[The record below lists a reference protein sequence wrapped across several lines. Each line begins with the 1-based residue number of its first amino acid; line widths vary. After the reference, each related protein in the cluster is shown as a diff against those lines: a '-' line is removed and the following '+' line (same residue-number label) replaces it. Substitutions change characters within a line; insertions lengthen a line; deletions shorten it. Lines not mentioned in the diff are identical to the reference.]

1 MKLIRQ
7 RVRSFEDYVNKLRKM
22 TYGNSDRSGDIN
34 NLMNN
39 KQENFNGDLRNVKV
53 IYILILIIKLLFLLV

>member
-34 NLMNN
+34 NLMND

-53 IYILILIIKLLFLLV
+53 IYILIIKLLFLLV

>member
-34 NLMNN
+34 NLMND
-39 KQENFNGDLRNVKV
+39 KQENFNGDLRNVEV
-53 IYILILIIKLLFLLV
+53 IYILIIKLLFLLV

>member
-34 NLMNN
+34 NLMND